1 MNNASH
7 LHAHGGFL
15 RPSADVIAR
24 RLGEAAVLVHLP
36 SNRIFELNATGARI
50 WDLLCEGVE
59 PAHIQERLVAEFTVD
74 AAQAARELGDLLGRL
89 RDEGLLE
96 S

>member
-7 LHAHGGFL
+7 LHAHRGSL
-15 RPSADVIAR
+15 RPGPDVIAR

-50 WDLLCEGVE
+50 WDLLCEGLD
-59 PAHIQERLVAEFTVD
+59 AAQIQARLIEEFTVD
-74 AAQAARELGDLLGRL
+74 AARAADELGDLLARL
-89 RDEGLLE
+89 RDAGLLE